1 MATSVKKERS
11 RRTSWLSPMWRD
23 IDSLRKQNESTKKE
37 IESMRRKSKQTET
50 ETEQLRSKS
59 KQIEIETEQLRSETE
74 ILRRQNRA
82 LELIESSDLNAL
94 LREATIPGGND
105 LDHSED
111 QLNLDRLA
119 GKFVALCCDADDIP
133 FLFGVLELTKE
144 KELSPLHPIPEGV
157 AQANKITT
165 LETALE
171 GAFMEEREFKL
182 SGFDEQDYSSQLSIS
197 RQQQHRSL
205 AEHAYRSNLDRM
217 TILRCSGPD
226 FYLERVIFPF
236 EVCRFQFPPECRV
249 QIWGHGLAGPEL
261 IEELGAEDLLIE
273 TTDASIERIGSSWI
287 EAG

>member
-1 MATSVKKERS
+1 
-11 RRTSWLSPMWRD
+11 MWRD

-37 IESMRRKSKQTET
+37 IESMRR
-50 ETEQLRSKS
+50 KS

-111 QLNLDRLA
+111 QLNLDLLA
-119 GKFVALCCDADDIP
+119 GKFVALGCDADDIP

-249 QIWGHGLAGPEL
+249 QIWCHGLAGPEL

-273 TTDASIERIGSSWI
+273 EADASAEPIGSSWI

>member
-11 RRTSWLSPMWRD
+11 RMTSWLSPMWRD

-50 ETEQLRSKS
+50 ETEQLRN
-59 KQIEIETEQLRSETE
+59 ETE
-74 ILRRQNRA
+74 ILKRQNKA
-82 LELIESSDLNAL
+82 LELIESNDLNAL
-94 LREATIPGGND
+94 LREATITGGND

-111 QLNLDRLA
+111 QLDLDLLA
-119 GKFVALCCDADDIP
+119 GKFVALGCDADDIP

-273 TTDASIERIGSSWI
+273 ATDASIDRIGSSWI